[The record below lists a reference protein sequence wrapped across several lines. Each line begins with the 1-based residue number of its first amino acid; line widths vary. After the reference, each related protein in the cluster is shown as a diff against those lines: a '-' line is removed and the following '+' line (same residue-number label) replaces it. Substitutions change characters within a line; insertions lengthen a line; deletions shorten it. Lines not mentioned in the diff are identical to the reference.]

1 MLEKNWLNCFR
12 KTLLGLLQEPP
23 THLPLVHFPL
33 GKSTSSTNNTN
44 PGYSNHQVIFRYVSR
59 YSLHYPQTT
68 VLSWIFPGF
77 SRYKPSEKHV
87 FFLTIRNMFSS
98 IEVHLLSFELIE
110 SRHQGRHRTHLIDD
124 STTTQSWVF
133 LLAKHGEI
141 PWEND
146 AKYEFKGNIW
156 EIQGI
161 SDDIRY
167 LQNWFKDV

>member
-98 IEVHLLSFELIE
+98 IEVYLLSFELIE

-133 LLAKHGEI
+133 FVG
-141 PWEND
+141 
-146 AKYEFKGNIW
+146 
-156 EIQGI
+156 
-161 SDDIRY
+161 
-167 LQNWFKDV
+167 